1 VSQIGALLTRI
12 GAGTVGATGG
22 GADISPMMALG
33 VPGAGLE
40 VDGTRYFWFH
50 HTDADTMDKLDP
62 ADMQRCVA
70 VMAVLAYIVADL
82 PERLPR

>member
-1 VSQIGALLTRI
+1 
-12 GAGTVGATGG
+12 
-22 GADISPMMALG
+22 MMQLG
-33 VPGAGLE
+33 VPGVGLE
-40 VDGTRYFWFH
+40 VDGTKYFWFH

-62 ADMQRCVA
+62 AEMQRCVA